1 MAEDQEATDKEQDL
15 TTGEATELERLLDD
29 AGGGDEAAGGLK
41 AKFKKILSN
50 KKLLMIYGGGFLVLI
65 LAIGVGAYFFLGE
78 KEADV
83 VPLEEQA
90 DVVPLEEQADVVPL
104 EEQAVDEEIIEEE
117 EEVIIK
123 KVNIYELEPF
133 FLPIREDGKETGRF
147 ISISANLLLS
157 NRVLNREIDKVL
169 PLIRKNIYTI
179 LRRKRPSDFTLKRS
193 RAEERIK
200 KEILIASNTQLL
212 AGTGT
217 ITDVFFTRFVVK

>member
-15 TTGEATELERLLDD
+15 TTDEAAELERLLDD
-29 AGGGDEAAGGLK
+29 TGGGDEAAGGLK

-90 DVVPLEEQADVVPL
+90 VE
-104 EEQAVDEEIIEEE
+104 EEIIEEE
-117 EEVIIK
+117 EEVKIKKVKIK
-123 KVNIYELEPF
+123 KVNIYKLEPF
-133 FLPIREDGKETGRF
+133 FLPIRDDGKETGRF
-147 ISISANLLLS
+147 ISIAANLLLS
-157 NRVLNREIDKVL
+157 NRVLKHEIDKVL
-169 PLIRKNIYTI
+169 PLVRKNIYNI
-179 LRRKRPSDFTLKRS
+179 LRRKRPSDFTLERFQT
-193 RAEERIK
+193 EERIK
-200 KEILIASNTQLL
+200 KEILTACNALL
-212 AGTGT
+212 LGGTGT

>member
-15 TTGEATELERLLDD
+15 TTN
-29 AGGGDEAAGGLK
+29 EAAGGLK

-90 DVVPLEEQADVVPL
+90 VE
-104 EEQAVDEEIIEEE
+104 EEIIEEE

-157 NRVLNREIDKVL
+157 NRVLYKEIDRVL
-169 PLIRKNIYTI
+169 PLVRKDIYNI

-193 RAEERIK
+193 RTEERIK
-200 KEILIASNTQLL
+200 QVIRTACNALL
-212 AGTGT
+212 SGGTGT
-217 ITDVFFTRFVVK
+217 IKDVFFTRFVVK

>member
-15 TTGEATELERLLDD
+15 TTDETEELERLLDD
-29 AGGGDEAAGGLK
+29 TGGGDEAAGGLK

-65 LAIGVGAYFFLGE
+65 LAIGVGAYFFLGG

-83 VPLEEQA
+83 IPV
-90 DVVPLEEQADVVPL
+90 
-104 EEQAVDEEIIEEE
+104 EEQAVEEEVIEEE
-117 EEVIIK
+117 EEVIIE

-157 NRVLNREIDKVL
+157 NRVLNQEIDKVL
-169 PLIRKNIYTI
+169 PLVRKNIYNI
-179 LRRKRPSDFTLKRS
+179 LRRKRPSDFTLERFQT
-193 RAEERIK
+193 EERIK
-200 KEILIASNTQLL
+200 KEILTACNALL
-212 AGTGT
+212 LGGTGT
-217 ITDVFFTRFVVK
+217 ITDVFFTRFMVK

>member
-15 TTGEATELERLLDD
+15 TAEEAAELERLLDD

-83 VPLEEQA
+83 VS
-90 DVVPLEEQADVVPL
+90 L
-104 EEQAVDEEIIEEE
+104 EEQAVEEEIIEEE
-117 EEVIIK
+117 EEVIIE

-157 NRVLNREIDKVL
+157 NRVLNKEIDKVL
-169 PLIRKNIYTI
+169 PLVRKSIYNI
-179 LRRKRPSDFTLKRS
+179 LRRKRPSDFILKRS
-193 RAEERIK
+193 RTEERIK
-200 KEILIASNTQLL
+200 KEILIASNTLLL

-217 ITDVFFTRFVVK
+217 ITDVFFTRFMVK

>member
-15 TTGEATELERLLDD
+15 TT
-29 AGGGDEAAGGLK
+29 DEAAGGLK

-78 KEADV
+78 KE
-83 VPLEEQA
+83 A

-217 ITDVFFTRFVVK
+217 ITDVFFTRFMVK

>member
-15 TTGEATELERLLDD
+15 TTNEAAELDRLLDD
-29 AGGGDEAAGGLK
+29 TGGGDEAAGGLK
-41 AKFKKILSN
+41 AKLKKILSN

-169 PLIRKNIYTI
+169 PLVRENIYTI
-179 LRRKRPSDFTLKRS
+179 LRRKRPSDFNLKRS

-200 KEILIASNTQLL
+200 KEILIASNTLLL

>member
-65 LAIGVGAYFFLGE
+65 LAIGVGAYFFHGE

-90 DVVPLEEQADVVPL
+90 VE
-104 EEQAVDEEIIEEE
+104 EEIIEEE

-193 RAEERIK
+193 RTEERIK